1 MITTKHKSNKRQR
14 KKNENIVE
22 NHLTKI
28 TDRNKIKE
36 TGRYRVPRKQKIEWW
51 Y

>member
-1 MITTKHKSNKRQR
+1 MLSTEKKDYFIYDTFYTNLMITTKHKSNGRQR

-28 TDRNKIKE
+28 TE
-36 TGRYRVPRKQKIEWW
+36 TR
-51 Y
+51 